1 MDSPAQV
8 HTCLGNFKQ
17 QALHYLGLPLSA
29 SRINAHSKFEG
40 LLAILRS
47 RYRLN
52 NLEITLAMALLFE
65 CDQEVAKKL
74 HEVLREVRRAKT
86 RRASWRSD
94 SLSNKVF

>member
-1 MDSPAQV
+1 
-8 HTCLGNFKQ
+8 LN
-17 QALHYLGLPLSA
+17 LPLSA

-52 NLEITLAMALLFE
+52 NLEITLAMTLLFE

-74 HEVLREVRRAKT
+74 HEVLREVRRAKGKEAKELLREGLKKQIT
-86 RRASWRSD
+86 YT
-94 SLSNKVF
+94 